1 MTVPE
6 NVPCDIEIEVEKFC
20 TSTSRIKFLDCEYSA
35 AATRITDCYSN
46 ISFKTVK
53 RRQSDHSDWRH
64 FVNSNYKKLMS

>member
-20 TSTSRIKFLDCEYSA
+20 TSTSGIKFLDCEYSA

-46 ISFKTVK
+46 ISFHLKP
-53 RRQSDHSDWRH
+53 
-64 FVNSNYKKLMS
+64 